1 MVAEA
6 VDRSGCVEDLDE
18 IILPLGGSAGIT
30 NEGSAWCFATHIC
43 VPHLVKLLI
52 ISHQTTRTKSTPHL
66 LSGSSLKPG
75 MEAAAASHS
84 SRTSTSWRG
93 WPRSLSARWLAK
105 SCAWIWRISVLS
117 LGIYVKGECHAIHVF
132 RLRVLSGRQALES
145 SERASLRLDS
155 SCQLIRLQL
164 YPLTPNY
171 PSATS
176 IPALGY
182 LHDKKADGGRAGDGG
197 VPVSSCVKG
206 PLHLWRRLVRVH
218 PAQLPNAHHGVLDRL
233 GIHQILQIL

>member
-1 MVAEA
+1 M
-6 VDRSGCVEDLDE
+6 
-18 IILPLGGSAGIT
+18 
-30 NEGSAWCFATHIC
+30 
-43 VPHLVKLLI
+43 LI
-52 ISHQTTRTKSTPHL
+52 ISHQTTRTNSTPHL

-117 LGIYVKGECHAIHVF
+117 LGIYVKGECHAIYVF

-145 SERASLRLDS
+145 SEWASLRLDS
-155 SCQLIRLQL
+155 SCRPIHLQMYHL
-164 YPLTPNY
+164 PQNY

-176 IPALGY
+176 VPALGY

-197 VPVSSCVKG
+197 VPSRAVSRARFTSGGVSSG
-206 PLHLWRRLVRVH
+206 STQPSSPMLTMASSIAWASTRSSRFFDEPSESRRWIICMR
-218 PAQLPNAHHGVLDRL
+218 QRL
-233 GIHQILQIL
+233 GLTSLACHPLEQFPPPPSLP